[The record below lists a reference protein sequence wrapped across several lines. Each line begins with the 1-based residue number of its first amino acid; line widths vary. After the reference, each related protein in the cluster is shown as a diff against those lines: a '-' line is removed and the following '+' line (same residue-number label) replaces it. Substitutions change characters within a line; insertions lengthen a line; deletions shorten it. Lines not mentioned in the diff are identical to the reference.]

1 MSQTKF
7 YAVVYNDGELAGP
20 VLASLWLKKPQA
32 DAEATKL
39 EESFLEKDSDCKGG
53 AGVIVIDTSKAK

>member
-20 VLASLWLKKPQA
+20 VLAR
-32 DAEATKL
+32 
-39 EESFLEKDSDCKGG
+39 GG

>member
-32 DAEATKL
+32 DAEVFKL
-39 EESFLEKDSDCKGG
+39 EALLQEESGCQGG
-53 AGVIVIDTSKAK
+53 AGVIVIDTSKAI